1 MTDMLKHELVPH
13 HDILSPK
20 DKKEVLEKFN
30 VTKEQLPKIMVSDP
44 VIKQIKAK
52 AGDVIK
58 ITRDSPTAGKSVY
71 YRVAVE
77 E

>member
-1 MTDMLKHELVPH
+1 VLDQPTYWQARNVKGIR
-13 HDILSPK
+13 DIYTKRVATL
-20 DKKEVLEKFN
+20 DKL
-30 VTKEQLPKIMVSDP
+30 LA
-44 VIKQIKAK
+44 KAK